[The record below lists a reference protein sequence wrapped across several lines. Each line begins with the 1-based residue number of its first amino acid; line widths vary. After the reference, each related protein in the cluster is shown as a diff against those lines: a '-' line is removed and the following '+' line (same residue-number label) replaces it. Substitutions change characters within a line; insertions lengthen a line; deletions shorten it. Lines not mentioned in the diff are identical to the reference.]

1 MFDAVFAA
9 IVEIGKAAFAQGDLA
24 FSQYYAA
31 PTSSAGAMWVMFLFC
46 AAILNGFLEFFL
58 KKRGRR

>member
-9 IVEIGKAAFAQGDLA
+9 IVEIGEAAFAQGGFA

-31 PTSSAGAMWVMFLFC
+31 PTSSAGAMWVLFLFC
-46 AAILNGFLEFFL
+46 AAIMDGFLMLFL